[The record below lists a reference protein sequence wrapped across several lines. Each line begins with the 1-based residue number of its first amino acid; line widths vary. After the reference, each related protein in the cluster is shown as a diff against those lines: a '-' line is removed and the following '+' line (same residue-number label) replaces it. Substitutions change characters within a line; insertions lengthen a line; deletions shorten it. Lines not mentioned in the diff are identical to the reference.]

1 MGEFTLK
8 SFFSPEL
15 VKRLAGELSAAEPSF
30 PSSAFIADATRG
42 LEKLELLDRGRQI
55 ARAMGTH
62 LPADYPRALKI
73 ILRSLGPEHEGDE
86 LLGLGMAPFFYYPHG
101 VFVAER
107 GLEHFDLSLDAQVE
121 LTKRFTSEGTIR
133 PYLVK
138 DPERVFKKLKV
149 WARDENPHVR
159 RLVSE
164 GTRFRLP
171 WAMRVPW
178 LDQNPRRVIELLEL
192 LKDDPASLV
201 RRSVANNLNDL
212 GKLQPALLS
221 EVAGAW
227 LKGASKER
235 RALVEHALRSAIK
248 RGEPGALKLLGFG
261 GKPSVKVSGV
271 KFEPKRVRIGDTL
284 RVTFTLESTARAT
297 QELLV
302 DLVVHFPAASGK
314 TSRRVFKLERVSL
327 KPKGTHA
334 FTTRVSMK
342 VHTTRKPHPGTHRV
356 EVLVNGVALKA
367 GTFEVI
373 SAGSR
378 T

>member
-1 MGEFTLK
+1 MAEFTLK
-8 SFFSPEL
+8 AFFSPEL
-15 VKRLAGELSAAEPSF
+15 VKRLAGELAAVEPSF
-30 PSSAFIADATRG
+30 PSKAFIADATRG
-42 LEKLELLDRGRQI
+42 LEELELLDRGRQI

-62 LPADYPRALKI
+62 LPADYPRALDI

-121 LTKRFTSEGTIR
+121 LTKRFTSEATIR

-138 DPERVFKKLKV
+138 EPERVFKKLNV
-149 WARDENPHVR
+149 WARDANPHVR

-178 LDQNPRRVIELLEL
+178 LDENPRRVIELLEL

-212 GKLQPALLS
+212 GKLQPKLLV
-221 EVAGAW
+221 ETAARW

-261 GKPSVKVSGV
+261 AKPSVKVSAV
-271 KFEPKRVRIGDTL
+271 SFSPKRVRIGEKL
-284 RVTFTLESTARAT
+284 AVNFTLESTARSK
-297 QELLV
+297 QDLLV
-302 DLVVHFPAASGK
+302 DLVVHFVTATAK
-314 TSRRVFKLERVSL
+314 TSRRVFKLERVTL
-327 KPKGTHA
+327 NGAKTKA
-334 FTTRVSMK
+334 QFTTSVSMK
-342 VHTTRKPHPGTHRV
+342 VHTTRKPHPGKHRV
-356 EVLVNGVALKA
+356 EVLVNGVALP
-367 GTFEVI
+367 
-373 SAGSR
+373 AGSFDVVR
-378 T
+378 